1 MDKMAE
7 QRNAIIASRGGGQL
21 DSTPYDATITA
32 NAASQALREI
42 RRDAS
47 KRSTEFA
54 EPHTSTLG
62 TESECSGSEDLHAA
76 SEKGATSVAGATM
89 TKNNNADN
97 LEEAKLLNFSSE
109 TRAREED
116 SSEASAGN
124 DLEMTVSTQSMVEQR
139 LQAFGTRWSDHSI
152 GDVCNDWDEFKK
164 ALRSELID
172 LKKQA
177 RRRMTNGFR

>member
-54 EPHTSTLG
+54 EPHISTLN
-62 TESECSGSEDLHAA
+62 TESEYSGSEDLHAA

-89 TKNNNADN
+89 TKNSSADN

-109 TRAREED
+109 TKAREED

-124 DLEMTVSTQSMVEQR
+124 DLEMTVSMAEEVSFT
-139 LQAFGTRWSDHSI
+139 
-152 GDVCNDWDEFKK
+152 GDDRFSATVSGSASPGRD
-164 ALRSELID
+164 AGR
-172 LKKQA
+172 Q
-177 RRRMTNGFR
+177 